1 MKSKA
6 FNASEVIKEYFVSD
20 GNAAVMPREF
30 ADSFSFNSKTNS
42 L

>member
-6 FNASEVIKEYFVSD
+6 FNASVVIKEYFVSD
-20 GNAAVMPREF
+20 GKAAVIPKEF
-30 ADSFSFNSKTNS
+30 ADNFSFNSKTNS